1 MADLLSAHLDLDAV
15 LDLLDGPPAAAPV
28 ITTSLGGLP

>member
-15 LDLLDGPPAAAPV
+15 LALLDGLPPAAPV
-28 ITTSLGGLP
+28 ITTAFGGSP